1 MHPISVMHEGSG
13 GEAITVTMEQGFLL
27 CLSSYLNDVF
37 SVYEC
42 VLLPDERT
50 EFIYSFENLL
60 INQQSLHAI
69 KESHQW

>member
-1 MHPISVMHEGSG
+1 MFQ
-13 GEAITVTMEQGFLL
+13 AFLL

-42 VLLPDERT
+42 ILLPDERT

>member
-13 GEAITVTMEQGFLL
+13 GEAITVIMEQWFLL

-60 INQQSLHAI
+60 INQQTLHAI